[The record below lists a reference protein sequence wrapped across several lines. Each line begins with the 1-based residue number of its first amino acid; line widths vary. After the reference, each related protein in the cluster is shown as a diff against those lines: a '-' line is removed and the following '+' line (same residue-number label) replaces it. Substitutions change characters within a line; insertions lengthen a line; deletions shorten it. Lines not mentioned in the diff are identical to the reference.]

1 MIESILNY
9 YFLFLA
15 GIFFSIAIILSLTNT
30 EKEETWVD
38 LIDPDQAKM
47 LREANNQKWYKT
59 GHYEA
64 IKPNFKSN
72 G

>member
-1 MIESILNY
+1 MELILDY

-15 GIFFSIAIILSLTNT
+15 GIFLVLSILLSLANT
-30 EKEETWVD
+30 KKEETWVD
-38 LIDPDQAKM
+38 FIDPEQAEM

-64 IKPNFKSN
+64 IKPNFKQ
-72 G
+72 GG